1 MRRTPLIATINKED
15 RARVRRDWRAVSFDK
30 CFRATV
36 YMHALLSVG
45 SIWGRVPSATPSP
58 LPPPR
63 DRKTQGTRRR
73 NFSIRFPS
81 AALINCGQFLKRRN
95 EGTAAMH
102 SSRAFLIGSRAR
114 RIFVHRWRDVWF
126 FYARRVF
133 CANSRTLAKRGLVF
147 NNLHGSIICTIASNI
162 RELYFFAKIKSTNL

>member
-1 MRRTPLIATINKED
+1 MFSCYRIYV
-15 RARVRRDWRAVSFDK
+15 RAILSRSNLGPGLPQS
-30 CFRATV
+30 
-36 YMHALLSVG
+36 LLSLL
-45 SIWGRVPSATPSP
+45 P
-58 LPPPR
+58 LLPPR

-81 AALINCGQFLKRRN
+81 GALINCGQFLKRRN

-126 FYARRVF
+126 FLCTTCFVQ
-133 CANSRTLAKRGLVF
+133 TLAKRDDLIF
-147 NNLHGSIICTIASNI
+147 NNLHVLIIYIII
-162 RELYFFAKIKSTNL
+162 RELFLWRICNDNERHCNCGLIFCKNVRFEK